1 MTKEE
6 VYKKYEELAKSLTES
21 YNEAV
26 TNNLS
31 FDVVDEKMKVLRAF
45 KENAFNEGFS
55 IIHRINDFVV
65 ISLKN

>member
-31 FDVVDEKMKVLRAF
+31 FDVVDEKMKVLRVV

-55 IIHRINDFVV
+55 IFHRINDIVV
-65 ISLKN
+65 IVSMN